1 MDLLHLMRITIFEQ
15 SFSDEELFAEF
26 QATPSSEQQFIDEMN
41 NDTFVTHEAF
51 EIEEGGSSDE
61 KVLQSAVEAFG
72 EEDLNNEFSTEE
84 STIRAA
90 IEPNMD
96 YKKK

>member
-1 MDLLHLMRITIFEQ
+1 MSGKSELDEVNTQEYEPVDSTNGLASFDEDNDFEQ

-61 KVLQSAVEAFG
+61 KSASKCCRGFW
-72 EEDLNNEFSTEE
+72 
-84 STIRAA
+84 
-90 IEPNMD
+90 
-96 YKKK
+96 